1 MDKIPFQKCTYTF
14 SDEQI
19 AAIEKS
25 VTEYKKATIQ
35 IVDNDDTLTL
45 YESINGSYW
54 VCRKC
59 SLSFECEE
67 HSAHYCPNCGRKIYD
82 FIKE

>member
-19 AAIEKS
+19 AEIEKS
-25 VTEYKKATIQ
+25 TNKYAENAIQ

-45 YESINGSYW
+45 YESVNDSYW

-59 SLSFECEE
+59 SLSFECKE

-82 FIKE
+82 FIKG